1 MSAKL
6 IGLTTNLQF
15 SIKT

>member
-1 MSAKL
+1 MPAKL
-6 IGLTTNLQF
+6 IGVTTNLQF

>member
-6 IGLTTNLQF
+6 IGICLGTTLRH
-15 SIKT
+15 K